1 MTLAYLFPGQGSQR
15 PGMLHA
21 LPDHP
26 EARATLQEAS
36 DILHQDAYG
45 LDEAQTLESTIATQ
59 VAIYIAGVAAARSLI
74 AESREPDAVAGLSVG
89 AYTAAT
95 VGGALEFKDGLR
107 LVRRRAELTAEYFP
121 SGYGLSAIVGL
132 DEQQVLQLV
141 AECHTPE
148 QPVFVGNIN
157 APRQIV
163 VAGSLDGMDKVLELA
178 RRSGAK
184 KAERL
189 AVRIPSHCPLFEAV
203 AQELVEEM
211 KDLQPLRARAQY
223 VTNRRAR
230 PTRVFDRIRED
241 IATNIAH
248 SVRWYD
254 STQVLVE
261 MGTRLF
267 VELHPGHV
275 LTGLATEAFPQARS
289 IAFAE
294 NAMEYV
300 VKLVRDTQ
308 SDTNG

>member
-1 MTLAYLFPGQGSQR
+1 
-15 PGMLHA
+15 MLHA

-45 LDEAQTLESTIATQ
+45 LDEAQVLESTIATQ
-59 VAIYIAGVAAARSLI
+59 IAVYIAGVAAARALI
-74 AESREPDAVAGLSVG
+74 AESVEPDAVAGLSVG
-89 AYTAAT
+89 AFTAAT
-95 VGGALEFKDGLR
+95 VSGALAFKDGLP
-107 LVRRRAELTAEYFP
+107 LVRKRAELTAECFP
-121 SGYGLSAIVGL
+121 SGYGLAAIVGL
-132 DEQQVLQLV
+132 DEQQVLRLV
-141 AECHTPE
+141 AECSTPE

-163 VAGSLDGMDKVLELA
+163 VAGSLEGMDRVLALA
-178 RRSGAK
+178 RPLGAT

-189 AVRIPSHCPLFEAV
+189 AVRIPSHCPLFEGV
-203 AQELVEEM
+203 AQQLIEAM
-211 KDLQPLRARAQY
+211 KDLPQQRPRAQY

-230 PTRVFDRIRED
+230 PTQVFDRIRED

-261 MGTRLF
+261 MGTTLF

-275 LTGLATEAFPQARS
+275 LTGLATEAFPQVKS
-289 IAFAE
+289 VAFAE
-294 NAMEYV
+294 NPMATV
-300 VKLVRDTQ
+300 LKLVRGRQDGA
-308 SDTNG
+308 NV

>member
-1 MTLAYLFPGQGSQR
+1 
-15 PGMLHA
+15 MLHA

-26 EARATLQEAS
+26 QARATLQEAS

-45 LDEAQTLESTIATQ
+45 LDEAQALESTIATQ
-59 VAIYIAGVAAARSLI
+59 VGIYIAGVAAARSLI

-89 AYTAAT
+89 AYSAAT
-95 VGGALEFKDGLR
+95 VSGALEFEDGLR
-107 LVRRRAELTAEYFP
+107 LVRTRAELTEAAFP

-132 DEQQVLQLV
+132 DEQQVLRLV
-141 AECHTPE
+141 AECSTPD

-157 APRQIV
+157 APLQIV
-163 VAGSLDGMDKVLELA
+163 VAGAIEGMDRVLELA
-178 RRSGAK
+178 RQGGAK

-203 AQELVEEM
+203 ALRLTEEM
-211 KDLQPLRARAQY
+211 KDLPPRRPRAQY

-248 SVRWYD
+248 PVRWYD

-275 LTGLATEAFPQARS
+275 LTGLAGEAFPTVRS
-289 IAFAE
+289 LALAE
-294 NAMEYV
+294 SSLDSVIKLIGNMPKME
-300 VKLVRDTQ
+300 D
-308 SDTNG
+308 G

>member
-1 MTLAYLFPGQGSQR
+1 MTIAYLFPGQGSQR

-45 LDEAQTLESTIATQ
+45 LDEAQVLESTIATQ
-59 VAIYIAGVAAARSLI
+59 IAVYIAGVAAARALI
-74 AESREPDAVAGLSVG
+74 AESVEPDAVAGLSVG
-89 AYTAAT
+89 AFTAAT
-95 VGGALEFKDGLR
+95 VSGALAFKDGLP
-107 LVRRRAELTAEYFP
+107 LVRKRAELTAECFP
-121 SGYGLSAIVGL
+121 SGYGLAAIVGL
-132 DEQQVLQLV
+132 DEQQVLRLV
-141 AECHTPE
+141 AECSTPE

-163 VAGSLDGMDKVLELA
+163 VAGSLEGMDRVLALA
-178 RRSGAK
+178 RPLGAT

-189 AVRIPSHCPLFEAV
+189 AVRIPSHCPLFEGV
-203 AQELVEEM
+203 AQQLIEAM
-211 KDLQPLRARAQY
+211 KDLPQQRPRAQY

-261 MGTRLF
+261 MGTTLF

-275 LTGLATEAFPQARS
+275 LTGLATEAFPQVKS
-289 IAFAE
+289 VAFAE
-294 NAMEYV
+294 NPMATV
-300 VKLVRDTQ
+300 LKLVRGRQDGP
-308 SDTNG
+308 NV